1 MWNSSPESLNTKLHQ
16 ILCKWSTR
24 RSSSARD
31 RGQNTKKKWPP
42 VQWRQQKLHYLGCK
56 EQWDSETNTS
66 HTFQS
71 IGEV

>member
-1 MWNSSPESLNTKLHQ
+1 MWNSSPESLNIKLHQ
-16 ILCKWSTR
+16 ISCKWST

-31 RGQNTKKKWPP
+31 RGQNAKKKWPP
-42 VQWRQQKLHYLGCK
+42 VQRRQQKLHYLGCK